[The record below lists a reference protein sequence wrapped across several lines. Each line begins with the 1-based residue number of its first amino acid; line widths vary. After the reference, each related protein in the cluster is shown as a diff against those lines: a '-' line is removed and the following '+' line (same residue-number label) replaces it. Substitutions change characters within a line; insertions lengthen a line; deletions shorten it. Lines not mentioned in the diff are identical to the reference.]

1 MKNFWKKY
9 HKWVGLFFS
18 FFILMFCFSGIV
30 LNHRTLF
37 SKAEVSRNWMPE
49 SYHYKNWNNGI
60 IKGTLRLPDGKILAY
75 GNAGVWKTDSCFATF
90 ADFNRGLAE
99 GIDNRKIS
107 NIVRVAN
114 NDIWCAGLYSIYL
127 LNHDSWKE
135 YPIAGN
141 DERISDITQ
150 RGDTLVILTRSYLY
164 TSVSPYDEFR
174 KTELKTPENYSPK
187 TSLFRTI
194 WLLHSGELFGTPG
207 KLAVDFLGVVL
218 IVLSAT
224 GIIYTLLPPFIRRRH
239 RKRLP
244 VKTQAKALKTS
255 LNWHNKLGTWLIG
268 LTLLLS
274 VTGMCLRP
282 PLMIPFVLVNTR
294 PVPGSTLDSDNPWH
308 DKLRSIRW
316 DASRNV
322 WLLSSSMGFYRIND
336 LQLPPVKLKQTP
348 PVSPMG
354 VNVFHPQ
361 SPDEWLIGS
370 FSGLFVW
377 NPSTGTVLDYYT
389 GQPPAAVH
397 GRPLGGSLVNGF
409 TDDLVTREVIF
420 EYDNGARNK
429 ENNLVLPAMPD
440 LIKQQPMSL
449 WNFCLELHVGRCYS
463 PFLGVFSDLFVF
475 ISGLLLTLILI
486 SGYIVYKRH
495 HKRGKKIRMH

>member
-1 MKNFWKKY
+1 M
-9 HKWVGLFFS
+9 
-18 FFILMFCFSGIV
+18 
-30 LNHRTLF
+30 
-37 SKAEVSRNWMPE
+37 
-49 SYHYKNWNNGI
+49 
-60 IKGTLRLPDGKILAY
+60 
-75 GNAGVWKTDSCFATF
+75 
-90 ADFNRGLAE
+90 
-99 GIDNRKIS
+99 
-107 NIVRVAN
+107 
-114 NDIWCAGLYSIYL
+114 
-127 LNHDSWKE
+127 
-135 YPIAGN
+135 
-141 DERISDITQ
+141 
-150 RGDTLVILTRSYLY
+150 
-164 TSVSPYDEFR
+164 
-174 KTELKTPENYSPK
+174 
-187 TSLFRTI
+187 
-194 WLLHSGELFGTPG
+194 
-207 KLAVDFLGVVL
+207 
-218 IVLSAT
+218 
-224 GIIYTLLPPFIRRRH
+224 
-239 RKRLP
+239 
-244 VKTQAKALKTS
+244 
-255 LNWHNKLGTWLIG
+255 IG

-463 PFLGVFSDLFVF
+463 PFLGVFQIYSFYFRPSANVNPHF
-475 ISGLLLTLILI
+475 GIYRI
-486 SGYIVYKRH
+486 
-495 HKRGKKIRMH
+495 